1 MADIRPLSPPTAGS
15 FATAEALALAASYA
29 LFDYLVAGPFQVVTY
44 NAFNNMTAWLAA
56 VLVSLPQGIAAALL
70 GWFAVRQGVANL
82 RALVAT
88 GTLLLAVRVALN
100 WQMTVFAVSDVV
112 MPTLLLES
120 LVVPLAF
127 AAAAGLT
134 RRIDNRLP
142 ARSWRA
148 MPAISLAGILAILA
162 LAWVFVVRPLQWLM
176 LLCLGR
182 APVEVVPLLMGIVPF
197 AVSFAAS
204 RHIAGRR
211 WLSPQ
216 GCLVAGVFV
225 VACHIAQWVLGG
237 KYADHWLA
245 LAFMWVP
252 VVGTAAGF
260 SIGYVRGCRGAF
272 EASTLRR

>member
-1 MADIRPLSPPTAGS
+1 MSKPTTGGVAAGGP
-15 FATAEALALAASYA
+15 FGLAATYA
-29 LFDYLVAGPFQVVTY
+29 LFDYLVAGPFQTVTY
-44 NAFNNMTAWLAA
+44 NVSNDMTPWLAA
-56 VLVSLPQGIAAALL
+56 VFVSLPQGIAAALL
-70 GWFAVRQGVANL
+70 GWFAVRQGIANL

-134 RRIDNRLP
+134 RRVDNRLP
-142 ARSWRA
+142 VRAWRA

-162 LAWVFVVRPLQWLM
+162 LAWMFVVRPLQWLM

-204 RHIAGRR
+204 RLIAGRR
-211 WLSPQ
+211 WLSSE
-216 GCLVAGVFV
+216 GCLIAGVFV

-245 LAFMWVP
+245 LAFMWMP
-252 VVGTAAGF
+252 VLGTAAGF
-260 SIGYVRGCRGAF
+260 LIGYMRGCRGAF
-272 EASTLRR
+272 DASALRR